1 MFKTNLFNKK
11 IILIISIMVLS
22 YLSVFARS
30 NEIELNFRGKRN
42 VYGRSLPNIQ
52 LTTEQVSKI
61 QAIENKYYTQIE
73 TLRKNIYDQ
82 IQIIKLEMSKENPDK
97 NLINKAIDNKSAA
110 AAELQKIRV
119 QCFLEID
126 EVYKNN

>member
-22 YLSVFARS
+22 SLSVFARS

>member
-11 IILIISIMVLS
+11 IIVIISIMVLS
-22 YLSVFARS
+22 SLSVFARS

>member
-1 MFKTNLFNKK
+1 MFKKNLFNKK

-22 YLSVFARS
+22 SLSVFARS

-82 IQIIKLEMSKENPDK
+82 IQIIKLEMSK
-97 NLINKAIDNKSAA
+97 
-110 AAELQKIRV
+110 
-119 QCFLEID
+119 
-126 EVYKNN
+126 